1 MEHARPPDT
10 GNDKAPRADPAPP
23 GSAGEVLLAFLR
35 LGLTSFGGPA
45 AHIGYFRSEFVERR
59 RWLDDRAFADLVA
72 LTQFLPGP
80 ASSQTGI
87 ALGWMRAG
95 WLGALAAWAG
105 FTLPSA
111 LAMIV
116 FALGIAQHGAL
127 ASSGAVRGLKIVAV
141 AIVAQAVWTMA
152 RALCPDRPRRILA
165 LLAALAVFALPSAL
179 GQVGVIVACG
189 LIGWRLLTLPQREPA
204 PRHSFG
210 VPTTTAVICL
220 ALFVALLIGLPLAA
234 AVTAS
239 PLLQLFD
246 GFYRAG
252 ALVFGG
258 GHVVLPLLQAA
269 VVPGG
274 AVSNADF
281 LAGYGAAQ
289 AVPGPLFAF
298 AAYLGAV
305 MDGPLSGWIGG
316 FAFLVAIF
324 LPGALIV
331 VGALPFWD
339 RLRSR
344 DGVASMMAGINAGVV
359 GILAAALVDPVF
371 TSGVHSLADL
381 GLALACLALLLT
393 GRISPLWVVVIA
405 AVAASLLA
413 P

>member
-1 MEHARPPDT
+1 MQRARPLGT
-10 GNDKAPRADPAPP
+10 GSDNTQRNEPAPP
-23 GSAGEVLLAFLR
+23 GGAGEVLLAFLR
-35 LGLTSFGGPA
+35 LGLTSFGGPI
-45 AHIGYFRSEFVERR
+45 AHLGYFRTEFVERR
-59 RWLDDRAFADLVA
+59 RWLDDRGYADLVA

-80 ASSQTGI
+80 ASSQTGF
-87 ALGWMRAG
+87 ALGWLRAG

-111 LAMIV
+111 LAMIA

-127 ASSGAVRGLKIVAV
+127 AASGAVRGLKIVAV

-152 RALCPDRPRRILA
+152 RALCPDWPRRLLAVLAA
-165 LLAALAVFALPSAL
+165 LLAFAVPSAL
-179 GQVGVIVACG
+179 GQVGAIAACG
-189 LIGWRLLTLPQREPA
+189 LLGWRLLKLPQRPPA
-204 PRHSFG
+204 GLRSSG
-210 VPTTTAVICL
+210 VSRRAAAVAL
-220 ALFVALLIGLPLAA
+220 ALFAVLLLALPLAA
-234 AVTAS
+234 SITGS

-281 LAGYGAAQ
+281 IAGYGAAQ
-289 AVPGPLFAF
+289 AVPGPLFTF

-305 MDGPLSGWIGG
+305 MNGPLSGWAGG
-316 FAFLVAIF
+316 LVLLVTIF
-324 LPGALIV
+324 LPGCLLV

-344 DGVASMMAGINAGVV
+344 GGIGSALAGVNAGVV

-371 TSGVHSLADL
+371 TSSVHSATDL
-381 GLALACLALLLT
+381 LLALACLGLLLLA
-393 GRISPLWVVVIA
+393 RLSPVWAVGFA
-405 AVAASLLA
+405 ALAGQLLTL
-413 P
+413 